1 MTINFPHL
9 PYFTL
14 ILLPWFDQNEIAAKV
29 IEIAAWRFFPEIR
42 VWGAFGDAVS
52 RFTISQNVSTAISTT
67 FIHHSAGLLLSVRLS
82 VCLSLVYWLSSTLFF
97 SHPFNVKFDTIK
109 FWDDSTI
116 RFTFYQSP
124 RCAFPDV
131 FIFFTIN
138 KIYGKRWFGHAYD
151 SRPKRCLSYQSF
163 LFRQKLKIVNN

>member
-52 RFTISQNVSTAISTT
+52 RFTISQILLFVRRDFHHFYSSLSGSTP
-67 FIHHSAGLLLSVRLS
+67 
-82 VCLSLVYWLSSTLFF
+82 VCLSSIDSLLLCFF
-97 SHPFNVKFDTIK
+97 LIHSMSNL
-109 FWDDSTI
+109 I
-116 RFTFYQSP
+116 RSNFEMIRQSVLTFTKV
-124 RCAFPDV
+124 PDV
-131 FIFFTIN
+131 HFQT
-138 KIYGKRWFGHAYD
+138 
-151 SRPKRCLSYQSF
+151 F
-163 LFRQKLKIVNN
+163 LYFSP

>member
-52 RFTISQNVSTAISTT
+52 RFTISQILLFVRRDFHHFYSSLSGSTP
-67 FIHHSAGLLLSVRLS
+67 
-82 VCLSLVYWLSSTLFF
+82 VCLSVSRLLTLFYSVFF

-109 FWDDSTI
+109 F
-116 RFTFYQSP
+116 
-124 RCAFPDV
+124 
-131 FIFFTIN
+131 
-138 KIYGKRWFGHAYD
+138 
-151 SRPKRCLSYQSF
+151 
-163 LFRQKLKIVNN
+163 